1 MTARPDD
8 EFDEL
13 IRSDATPPTAVDSP
27 DSATVEES
35 EPELGSADA
44 DQATTSTVT
53 GWRRVFRANR
63 SIWIIAA
70 VAVLALVAG
79 LLVGRFIISPA
90 DAASLTDVPD
100 AGLVTVPV
108 EYGVLSND
116 VTIRGDVGYADSVEV
131 TIDTA
136 SLGGPAVVTGAVPEV
151 GSTLSPLSVALAVAG
166 RPVIVLP
173 GELPAYRTLVFGM
186 SGPDVTQF
194 KQAMAAVGI
203 AAGDPGT
210 DVFDAGA
217 AAAVTEL
224 YAQIGYPAP
233 ASQEGAQEQLQ
244 GAQDGVRAAQQSVD
258 AARAE
263 LSRAAAGPSAV
274 DVRQADNAVSSA
286 QRALDSAVA
295 SKPLPPDDT
304 PAAIAQWQATVGD
317 AQDALA
323 LAQLQRQQLGSGVDT
338 SAQRAAVD
346 SARQQLADAQV
357 ALQRAQE
364 GALPFLP
371 SSEVLYLTDL
381 PRRVDA
387 VNVARGQT
395 LQGAAMVVS
404 GATVTVSGGVAAAD
418 AALLKVGD
426 TASFDLP
433 DGGVHPA
440 TITELTPGQ
449 DSGARWTIT
458 LEPAPLTAE
467 QAAQL
472 QGRNVRV
479 TIPVGATGGDVLFV
493 PIAALTAGPGGESRV
508 EVVEGDP
515 RDGERAQT
523 RLVVVET
530 GLAAGGQVEVT
541 AVDGDLEEGELVVVG
556 R

>member
-1 MTARPDD
+1 MAKADD
-8 EFDEL
+8 HAFDEL
-13 IRSDATPPTAVDSP
+13 IADPPTGDVD
-27 DSATVEES
+27 V
-35 EPELGSADA
+35 SADA
-44 DQATTSTVT
+44 AEIDAPADEAATQGRAR
-53 GWRRVFRANR
+53 GWLRIFRANR
-63 SIWIIAA
+63 TIWIIAA
-70 VAVLALVAG
+70 AAVVSLVAG
-79 LLVGRFIISPA
+79 LLVGRFIMSPA
-90 DAASLTDVPD
+90 DAASLTDPPD

-108 EYGVLSND
+108 EYGILSND

-151 GSTLSPLSVALAVAG
+151 GSTLSPLSVALAVTG

-186 SGPDVTQF
+186 SGPDVIQF

-203 AAGDPGT
+203 AVGDT
-210 DVFDAGA
+210 ASDVFDAAA

-224 YAQIGYPAP
+224 YARVGYPAP
-233 ASQEGAQEQLQ
+233 PAQDGAQEQLQ
-244 GAQDGVRAAQQSVD
+244 GAQDGLRAAQQSVS
-258 AARAE
+258 AAQAE
-263 LSRAAAGPSAV
+263 LSRAQAGPNAV
-274 DVRQADNAVSSA
+274 EIRQADNAISSA
-286 QRALDSAVA
+286 QRALDSAIA
-295 SKPLPPDDT
+295 AQPQPPDDT
-304 PAAIAQWQATVGD
+304 PAAMAAWQATVGD
-317 AQDALA
+317 ARDALA

-338 SAQRAAVD
+338 SAQRAALD
-346 SARQQLADAQV
+346 SARQQVADAQV
-357 ALQRAQE
+357 SLQRAQE
-364 GALPFLP
+364 AAMPYLP
-371 SSEVLYLTDL
+371 SGEVLYLTEL

-387 VNVARGQT
+387 VNVARGQV

-404 GATVTVSGGVAAAD
+404 GASITITGGVAAAD

-426 TASFDLP
+426 VASFDLP
-433 DGGVHPA
+433 DGGVHVA
-440 TITELTPGQ
+440 KIAELAPGT
-449 DSGARWTIT
+449 DAGARWTVT
-458 LEPAPLTAE
+458 LEPDPLTAE

-508 EVVEGDP
+508 EVVDGDP
-515 RDGERAQT
+515 RDGERAET

-530 GLAAGGQVEVT
+530 GLAAGGQVEIT
-541 AVDGDLEEGELVVVG
+541 AVEGELEEGDLVVVG